1 MKKYSQ
7 NKIGLILGVI
17 FVLSQPVFSGI
28 LCAETPLAPQEKSLV
43 IQGEIIDNRLMLI
56 DKTGRQTLAPDGVYT
71 IQDGSKIKVNQGQII
86 DIPTSVINK
95 SRMVDIIDVPG

>member
-7 NKIGLILGVI
+7 NKIGLILGII
-17 FVLSQPVFSGI
+17 FVLSQPVYSGI
-28 LCAETPLAPQEKSLV
+28 VCAETPLVPQQTSLV
-43 IQGEIIDNRLMLI
+43 IQGKIVDNRLMLI

-71 IQDGSKIKVNQGQII
+71 IQDGSKITVNQGQII
-86 DIPTSVINK
+86 DIPSSVINK